1 MSSSQPHLLR
11 LLMNAFNLRQNS
23 RKAASY
29 ILWLLAA
36 SLLQAALAIL
46 TPSALAQSLPSFSKL
61 TSSAVVA
68 EIGTGVSCAW
78 ADYDN
83 DGWPDLLI
91 VNFDQPNLLYHNNRD
106 GTFTRITTGHLV
118 NTSAD
123 TTGATFGDYDGDG
136 YLDLFVTVEDGP
148 SFLYHN
154 DGGTNFTLVTNAN
167 VGTLIAPSGGNA
179 AGAAW
184 ADYNHDGFLDL
195 FVIRPNAGGTNTLY
209 RNNGNGTF
217 TAVTPGAGAPEAI
230 IDFNNEVG
238 FCSWVD
244 VDNDGWPDL
253 FIGGRNECALYRN
266 LGGTNF
272 LKMPSS
278 VFDRPAGRPVVGG
291 SWADYD
297 GDGLIDLVMGWDG
310 GANSLTLY
318 RNLGGGNFARVTA
331 GDLGNG
337 DTFNSTFPVWADA
350 NNDGFVDLFVG
361 DAGGVNKFY
370 RNNGDGTFTRFT
382 SSLAINESNRAA
394 AAVWADFNRDGWLD
408 LFVNANN
415 TNFTKSLYQN
425 NGGTNAWLSVQC
437 TRLSANTAAAIGAR
451 VRVQARIGG
460 VLRWQTQQILGGDG
474 RRSPHPLVAHFGLG
488 DATSVET
495 LVIEWPG
502 GAGGSVTQT
511 WSGLDVRQHL
521 AFSQSAVSPPIIFAQ
536 PVSVVAASLP
546 TNVVFTV
553 SASGTPPLFYQWH
566 SNGIPIAGA
575 NLPSLPLSFSVP
587 APTQNYTVVITN
599 VNGASTS
606 SIAQVTFPGLDS
618 DRDGLPDIWEVQ
630 FGRNP
635 SNPADALSF
644 AVVGG
649 VTNKLTYLQIYQTG
663 LDPTKLDYDNDGLTD
678 YDEIFLHGTDPKNQD
693 TDGDG
698 MPDGWEVQYGLNP
711 RLNDANES
719 KSFDGVTNL
728 QKHQWNQAHPNI
740 WEQMYPNRAFSGTNT
755 VSDYERYTGIRTSR
769 PVYDRNDRL
778 IGVEYSSGVS
788 LAYVYDGNGNL
799 IRQKWLSRAN
809 EANGLPALFTFLN
822 SLTNNTAAN
831 GPYGDADGDGWSNVQ
846 EFQVGTNPNDATSKP
861 DTASNAG
868 TNIASLQLPFT
879 PTNFVMGVGQ
889 LDGLGAEE
897 IVIGADGNPGTNTN
911 FLLVLSQTY
920 NGWATQRVDIGAF
933 AVTSIAVGRPVG
945 RAKGAIYCGVRAST
959 GAASLVELSLIGTT
973 WQSATVAVSTNGD
986 AFVLGVMKDNE
997 LVARYSPSNGPSS
1010 AVYALTPVTNSTLW
1024 TGFPLLTNAASFD
1037 SGLLQEP
1044 LRGSA
1049 EWLIASRSGTSNVS
1063 ITTVSPVVAAS
1074 FQDNF
1079 DRPDGPVGNG
1089 WQFLAGQAA
1098 DNYGIKA
1105 NKLSGVGGLMFRPA
1119 LLTSVVSLSG
1129 EMTDT
1134 VGNLGPS
1141 RYDATFAIRSD
1152 GTYASGYG
1160 IGIGRSDAG
1169 YANSGVS
1176 LFDGGQSIAS
1186 QPSSFQFSGTLP
1198 VTVSFFANGS
1208 VTGAVGSFSF
1218 SFPPRAI
1225 DSVGQFF
1232 RYTQASSASKP
1243 QTLDNFAMSY
1253 THRPTEQYVVQQS
1266 FGATNLHRPGRAL
1279 AALGARNSATTN
1291 GAASL
1296 FHAVIAD
1303 VNQSGA
1309 PDAGDEFSVTEY
1321 AIPPSTNLAGT
1332 TTRISLSGTGPS
1344 SHFGIAAVELIPL
1357 APPLLFTAEPDGQV
1371 FSWQPPMATGALQR
1385 KRFTSSH
1392 QGKAWHALAALKLA
1406 EPGEGLVGLR
1416 VDPTNPSAC
1425 SVFFWPPQQTM
1436 EPPLSIPQT
1445 APSAV
1450 IYPPTN
1456 TRGSLAPVPV
1466 RLWDNEGNASLPS
1479 LQFQTPGSTIWSN
1492 ATVLSVDGQTVGR
1505 VAALPTGSDHVLL
1518 WNAGR
1523 DLGAGF
1529 TNTVLLRVRASDV
1542 TLTGDYS
1549 VTAPYRVETPA
1560 QLLPVVDLVN
1570 PTAQASFLR
1579 GDIINLGAIATGIG
1593 GPIVRVT
1600 FFNGTTSLGD
1610 VTNGVYQLSWTNA
1623 PVGTSL
1629 LFASATDSLGA
1640 TNLSAGVTVTVRVP
1654 TATTNVIVTAN
1665 GQVQLSL
1672 RGGDHSRIYRVESST
1687 NLVNWAELST
1697 VTNTNGAAEFR
1708 EQFPVNL
1715 RQKFYR
1721 VILVQ

>member
-1 MSSSQPHLLR
+1 
-11 LLMNAFNLRQNS
+11 MNAFNLRQNS
-23 RKAASY
+23 RRAASY
-29 ILWLLAA
+29 VLWLLAA

-46 TPSALAQSLPSFSKL
+46 TPSALAQSLPSFTKL

-370 RNNGDGTFTRFT
+370 RNNGNGTFTQI
-382 SSLAINESNRAA
+382 SSGLAINEMPSLSRS
-394 AAVWADFNRDGWLD
+394 AVWADFNRDGWLD
-408 LFVNANN
+408 LFVNNGG
-415 TNFTKSLYQN
+415 TNAHFLYQN
-425 NGGTNAWLSVQC
+425 NGGTNAWISVAC
-437 TRLSANTAAAIGAR
+437 SRLSTNTAAAIGAT

-460 VLRWQTQQILGGDG
+460 FLRWQTQQILGGDG

-495 LVIEWPG
+495 LVVEWPG
-502 GAGGSVTQT
+502 GVDAGSVTQM
-511 WSGLDVRQHL
+511 WSRVAVRQNVIL
-521 AFSQSAVSPPIIFAQ
+521 SPSNPPTILTLPTSPVILVQ
-536 PVSVVAASLP
+536 PRSVIATSLP
-546 TNVVFTV
+546 TNAVFNV
-553 SASGTPPLFYQWH
+553 SASGPPPLFHQWRL
-566 SNGIPIAGA
+566 NGAPISGATLTSLTLPIA
-575 NLPSLPLSFSVP
+575 SP
-587 APTQNYTVVITN
+587 AAPDNYTVVITN
-599 VNGASTS
+599 AYGATTS
-606 SIAQVTFPGLDS
+606 SVARILFPGVDTDGDRLS
-618 DRDGLPDIWEVQ
+618 DILEDRYG
-630 FGRNP
+630 
-635 SNPADALSF
+635 
-644 AVVGG
+644 
-649 VTNKLTYLQIYQTG
+649 T
-663 LDPTKLDYDNDGLTD
+663 DPTKTDTDGDGLSD
-678 YDEIFLHGTDPKNQD
+678 YDEIFVHGTNPLNPD

-698 MPDGWEVQYGLNP
+698 LPDSWEVQYGLNP

-728 QKHQWNQAHPNI
+728 QKYQWNQAHPNA

-755 VSDYERYTGIRTSR
+755 ISDYERFTGIRTSR

-778 IGVEYSSGVS
+778 IGVDYSSGVS

-799 IRQKWLSRAN
+799 TRQKWISRAN
-809 EANGLPALFTFLN
+809 ETNGLPALFTFLN
-822 SLTNNTAAN
+822 SLTNSTAAY
-831 GPYGDADGDGWSNVQ
+831 GPYGDADGDGWSNAQ
-846 EFQVGTNPNDATSKP
+846 EFQAGTNPNDALSKP
-861 DTASNAG
+861 DTIVNAG
-868 TNIASLQLPFT
+868 TNIAALQLPFT

-911 FLLVLSQTY
+911 VILILSQSF
-920 NGWATQRVDIGAF
+920 NGWETQRVDIGSF
-933 AVTSIAVGRPVG
+933 GVTSIAVGQPTNRNPGSIYVG
-945 RAKGAIYCGVRAST
+945 LRQAGGT
-959 GAASLVELSLIGTT
+959 GRVLEIFATNNVWQTNTIA
-973 WQSATVAVSTNGD
+973 QSADEA
-986 AFVLGVMKDNE
+986 AFVLGVRAMNDL
-997 LVARYSPSNGPSS
+997 LVSISTNGVSGALYSYSF
-1010 AVYALTPVTNSTLW
+1010 TTNSTAASNVWNASLLSASPSHRAHGTHGIVQSRIPRDASIRWVDSGGIELVGGDLEIFVNSKPIPNTSTYNAATGKWYFRAPFGSRWGAALDYCVSTNGSLVTVESLAENEWLRSMFPGRYWIGLYHNLNGSEGWTSGSSSAYRNFGSHTPRWLAGGILTENMCVFVGEGLW
-1024 TGFPLLTNAASFD
+1024 TTAYQSESIDGGFGQPYAVGEA
-1037 SGLLQEP
+1037 
-1044 LRGSA
+1044 
-1049 EWLIASRSGTSNVS
+1049 SGTSEVYPNRWLFPVPSVS
-1063 ITTVSPVVAAS
+1063 SMLVGTGAAIVSSVLRSAQTNAPSISYAFIEDLNGSGRIEAG
-1074 FQDNF
+1074 DNF
-1079 DRPDGPVGNG
+1079 MVVEYQISGNQ
-1089 WQFLAGQAA
+1089 WTTNTLARIPINASA
-1098 DNYGIKA
+1098 
-1105 NKLSGVGGLMFRPA
+1105 PA
-1119 LLTSVVSLSG
+1119 
-1129 EMTDT
+1129 
-1134 VGNLGPS
+1134 
-1141 RYDATFAIRSD
+1141 
-1152 GTYASGYG
+1152 
-1160 IGIGRSDAG
+1160 
-1169 YANSGVS
+1169 
-1176 LFDGGQSIAS
+1176 
-1186 QPSSFQFSGTLP
+1186 
-1198 VTVSFFANGS
+1198 
-1208 VTGAVGSFSF
+1208 
-1218 SFPPRAI
+1218 
-1225 DSVGQFF
+1225 
-1232 RYTQASSASKP
+1232 
-1243 QTLDNFAMSY
+1243 
-1253 THRPTEQYVVQQS
+1253 QS
-1266 FGATNLHRPGRAL
+1266 FAL
-1279 AALGARNSATTN
+1279 ASANFLPYETN
-1291 GAASL
+1291 
-1296 FHAVIAD
+1296 I
-1303 VNQSGA
+1303 
-1309 PDAGDEFSVTEY
+1309 
-1321 AIPPSTNLAGT
+1321 
-1332 TTRISLSGTGPS
+1332 
-1344 SHFGIAAVELIPL
+1344 
-1357 APPLLFTAEPDGQV
+1357 LFTAEPDGQLFYWQSTSPNGPLQRQV
-1371 FSWQPPMATGALQR
+1371 FS
-1385 KRFTSSH
+1385 SEH
-1392 QGKAWHALAALKLA
+1392 QGKAWHALAGLKSA
-1406 EPGEGLVGLR
+1406 EPGQGLIGLR
-1416 VDPTNPSAC
+1416 VDPTNPSTC
-1425 SVFFWPPQQTM
+1425 SVFFWPPQQTIAA
-1436 EPPLSIPQT
+1436 PPLVSQT
-1445 APSAV
+1445 APSV
-1450 IYPPTN
+1450 LIYPSTN
-1456 TRGSLAPVPV
+1456 QNGSLAQVTV
-1466 RLWDNEGNASLPS
+1466 RLFDNEGNASLPI
-1479 LQFQTPGSTIWSN
+1479 LQFQATGSTIWSN

-1505 VAALPTGSDHVLL
+1505 VTALPTGSDHVLL
-1518 WNAGR
+1518 WSAGR
-1523 DLGAGF
+1523 DLGASF
-1529 TNTVLLRVRASDV
+1529 TNTVLLRARASDV

-1549 VTAPYRVETPA
+1549 ATAPYRVETPA
-1560 QLLPVVDLVN
+1560 QLLPVVSLATD
-1570 PTAQASFLR
+1570 QATFLR
-1579 GDIINLGAIATGIG
+1579 GDTINLSATATGIG
-1593 GPIVRVT
+1593 SPVVRVA
-1600 FFNGTTSLGD
+1600 FFSGTNNLGE

-1623 PVGTSL
+1623 PLGTSL

-1640 TNLSAGVTVTVRVP
+1640 TNVSAGVTVTVRVP
-1654 TATTNVIVTAN
+1654 AATTNVIVTAN

-1721 VILVQ
+1721 VLLVQ